1 MFALTNKFQDTN
13 ADVGQLLHTGMIAY
27 NIGDLHEFNTGDC
40 MNINGEMIIG
50 ASIVRGAAGTVRAYN
65 PGTKQELEPA
75 FGLATPDDLAR
86 ACLLADAAV
95 EPYRALSLEE
105 RANFLETIAQRI
117 IDLGP
122 ALIERASQESGLPT
136 ARLEGERG
144 RTVGQLRLFAKVVR
158 DGLFLEATLDSAL
171 PERTPPRADLR
182 MRKIPVGPVAVFGAS
197 NFPLAFSV
205 AGGDTA
211 SALAAGCPV
220 VVKAHN
226 AHLGT
231 SELVGKAVLQ
241 AALDC
246 GMPEGVFSL
255 LIGEGNMIGGDLVS
269 HPAIRAVGFTG
280 SRAGGLALAQIASRR
295 KEPIPVYAEMSSI
308 NPVYLLP
315 GALANGGAALAG
327 AFVDSLTMGVGQ
339 FCTNPGLVIGVAGP
353 QLDAFRAAAT
363 AALQLKPA
371 GTMLTAGIHTAYT
384 DAVGIR
390 AGIAGVTLV
399 ADGSSEG
406 AGCAAK
412 AALYECD
419 ATTFLA
425 NPALEEEIFGPVSLL
440 IACQDEGE
448 LLAVTRHLEG
458 QLTATVHAVASDH
471 ALAGALLPLL
481 ERKVGRILFNGFP
494 TGVEV
499 AHAMVHGGPF
509 PATTDPRSTSVGAT
523 AIERFLRPV
532 CYQDVPA
539 GLLPDALKDG
549 NPLRIARLINGELKL
564 PA

>member
-1 MFALTNKFQDTN
+1 
-13 ADVGQLLHTGMIAY
+13 
-27 NIGDLHEFNTGDC
+27 
-40 MNINGEMIIG
+40 MNISGEMIVGHQILRGSAG
-50 ASIVRGAAGTVRAYN
+50 AVRAYD
-65 PGTKQELEPA
+65 PAKKQDLEPE
-75 FGLATPDDLAR
+75 FGLATPADLAR
-86 ACLLADAAV
+86 ACELADAAV
-95 EPYRALSLEE
+95 EPYRALPLEQ
-105 RANFLETIAQRI
+105 RARFLETIAQRI
-117 IDLGP
+117 LDLGP
-122 ALIERASQESGLPT
+122 LLIERASQESGLPT

-144 RTVGQLRLFAKVVR
+144 RTVNQLRLFAKVVR
-158 DGLFLEATLDSAL
+158 DGHFLEATLDSAL
-171 PERTPPRADLR
+171 PERTPPRPDLR
-182 MRKIPVGPVAVFGAS
+182 MRKIPLGAVAVFGAS

-241 AALDC
+241 AALEC

-255 LIGEGNMIGGDLVS
+255 LIGEGNQIGGDLVS

-280 SRAGGLALAQIASRR
+280 SRAGGLALSRTAAQR

-315 GALANGGAALAG
+315 GALEAGGANLAG
-327 AFVDSLTMGVGQ
+327 AFVDSLTLGVGQ
-339 FCTNPGLVIGVAGP
+339 FCTNPGLVIGLAGP
-353 QLDAFRAAAT
+353 QFDAFRDAAA

-371 GTMLTAGIHTAYT
+371 GTMLTAGIHQAY
-384 DAVGIR
+384 DSAIGKRVGV
-390 AGIAGVTLV
+390 AGLKLV
-399 ADGSSEG
+399 ANGSQEG
-406 AGCAAK
+406 PGCAAR
-412 AALYECD
+412 AALYQCD
-419 ATTFLA
+419 AATFLA
-425 NPALEEEIFGPVSLL
+425 NPALEEEIFGPVSLM
-440 IACQDEGE
+440 IACRDEDE
-448 LLAVTRHLEG
+448 ILAVTRHLEG
-458 QLTATVHAVASDH
+458 QLTATVHAVDSDH

-499 AHAMVHGGPF
+499 SYAMVHGGPF
-509 PATTDPRSTSVGAT
+509 PATSDARSTSVGAT

-539 GLLPDALKDG
+539 GLLPEALKDG
-549 NPLRIARLINGELKL
+549 NPLGLVRLVDGEVKL